1 MLEALILQELG
12 QLEAGLQNAGT
23 GDSVDDVVLLG
34 GSKPRI
40 TIGDKHYLKAGV
52 SAPLTDFPK
61 YSGINQSTDFTKDT
75 AWDVMSNTT
84 LGTPQLIQ
92 WNPKEIIQDSE
103 GTYWRRMRYYATTD
117 LGPNWFLEYSTDLKT
132 WTTTKLGESP
142 SWVYPN
148 ETRRLVDWLVVN
160 EAILLL
166 DTGGGLIYNRT
177 PKDPT
182 GWRRLDYVA
191 TNYSG
196 VLISSDVRMAWFRGT
211 DLVCFMSDY
220 ETSLYAYKA
229 KDLLDGVKIL
239 QTTTGYPS
247 GSKNTTNNRPVQLLA
262 CSDGMTGYR
271 LCLNH
276 SCFYQTTDGGRSWL
290 SMNTGLNTYPTP
302 SELGGPWGVVGTTIF
317 LLYGGKFFYRTVEM
331 TFWASYTTSSQ
342 NLIGVYPLNDRWVVR
357 YWSITPSGGSTYIE
371 CDYLP
376 ADKIQ
381 TSTRPWGIN
390 PPSPWGGKVFGL
402 TLRFAVY
409 DQRGELVRMEL
420 IGSSASGN
428 ETYNIA
434 PPKNCIYLPK
444 TTEYQY
450 LRVS

>member
-1 MLEALILQELG
+1 MFETLALAELDRIEKILTGGET
-12 QLEAGLQNAGT
+12 T
-23 GDSVDDVVLLG
+23 GDAVDDVVLLG

-52 SAPLTDFPK
+52 SAPLTDFPN
-61 YSGINQSTDFTKDT
+61 YSGINQSTDYTKDT

-84 LGTPQLIQ
+84 LGTPQQSQ

-103 GTYWRRMRYYATTD
+103 GTYWRRMTYYTSTY
-117 LGPNWFLEYSTDLKT
+117 LGPNWFLQYSTDLKT
-132 WTTTKLGESP
+132 WTTTKLGESV
-142 SWVYPN
+142 SWASPN
-148 ETRRLVDWLVVN
+148 NNDRVLDWLVVN

-166 DTGGGLIYNRT
+166 DTRGNLIYNRT

-191 TNYSG
+191 TSSQG
-196 VLISSDVRMAWFRGT
+196 AVISTDTRMAWFRGS
-211 DLVCFMSDY
+211 DLVCFMTDY
-220 ETSLYAYKA
+220 GTAFWSYKA
-229 KDLLDGVKIL
+229 KDLLDGMK
-239 QTTTGYPS
+239 TTPWWGRYSIGNKT
-247 GSKNTTNNRPVQLLA
+247 TTNNHPVQLLA
-262 CSDGMTGYR
+262 CSDGLTGYR
-271 LCLNH
+271 LCWNDNA
-276 SCFYQTTDGGRSWL
+276 FYRTTDGGKSW
-290 SMNTGLNTYPTP
+290 SSLNTTAT
-302 SELGGPWGVVGTTIF
+302 EINGEWFLLGTTIC
-317 LLYGGKFFYRTVEM
+317 LLYGGKFLYCKSPSVEWM
-331 TFWASYTTSSQ
+331 SYTTSSSQ
-342 NLIGVYPLNDRWVVR
+342 TLIGVYPLNDRWLVLWWR
-357 YWSITPSGGSTYIE
+357 ITPSGGSSYIE

-390 PPSPWGGKVFGL
+390 PPSPWGGKVFSL

-409 DQRGELVRMEL
+409 DQRGELVQMEL
-420 IGSSASGN
+420 IGRSSSSS